1 MKNKKVLA
9 VLGLAVVVAAGGTLA
24 YFNQTHV
31 AENNFDTGNYDT
43 KLVETFNPKDGDD
56 WKPGAEVNKDV
67 EVENTGDVPV
77 VVRAKLDEKWVRDE
91 QTFKELLAEIDGSSV
106 VVYEQEDITDGLVEE
121 DQTVVDKK
129 LGSKWIQGTDG
140 WFYYID
146 MVNPGDTTEKFLDS
160 VTLHKDTDMGKR
172 DRTYQYTFTKD
183 GQTYTGDLETAG
195 YDYLIQQ
202 DGSVDL
208 EGLSNA
214 LGLVKGDELKV
225 EYEDK
230 VMEGFEGYSDAD
242 YTLTITAEVVQAT
255 DNAVDEAFGAE
266 VPYLDL
272 NWDLEQ
278 EALN

>member
-31 AENNFDTGNYDT
+31 AENQFDTGNYDT

-77 VVRAKLDEKWVRDE
+77 VVRAKLDETWSRDGE
-91 QTFKELLAEIDGSSV
+91 VIKKIGAVENKGVIITPW
-106 VVYEQEDITDGLVEE
+106 QENPTDGLVEN
-121 DQTVVDKK
+121 DLTVVEKAI
-129 LGSKWIQGTDG
+129 GSKWIQGPDG
-140 WFYYID
+140 WFYYED
-146 MVNPGDTTEKFLDS
+146 MVEPGVTTQKFLDS
-160 VTLHKDTDMGKR
+160 VTLKSDVDMGKR
-172 DRTYQYTFTKD
+172 EKSYTVTCSKITDPF
-183 GQTYTGDLETAG
+183 DLVEQG
-195 YDYLIQQ
+195 YGSLIQE

-208 EGLSNA
+208 EGLSDA

-225 EYEDK
+225 DYEEK
-230 VMEGFEGYSDAD
+230 VMEGLEGYSDAD

-255 DNAVDEAFGAE
+255 DDAVDEAFGTQL
-266 VPYLDL
+266 PYLDL
-272 NWDLEQ
+272 NWELEQ

>member
-31 AENNFDTGNYDT
+31 AENQFDTANYDT

-77 VVRAKLDEKWVRDE
+77 VVRAKLDETWSRDGE
-91 QTFKELLAEIDGSSV
+91 VIKKIGAVENKGVIITPW
-106 VVYEQEDITDGLVEE
+106 QENPTDGLVEN
-121 DQTVVDKK
+121 DLTVVEKAI
-129 LGSKWIQGTDG
+129 GSKWIQGPDG
-140 WFYYID
+140 WFYYED
-146 MVNPGDTTEKFLDS
+146 MVEPGVTTQKFLDS
-160 VTLHKDTDMGKR
+160 VTLKSDVDMGKR
-172 DRTYQYTFTKD
+172 EKSYTVTCSKITDPF
-183 GQTYTGDLETAG
+183 DLVEQG
-195 YDYLIQQ
+195 YGSLIQE

-208 EGLSNA
+208 EGLSDA

-225 EYEDK
+225 DYEEK
-230 VMEGFEGYSDAD
+230 VMEGLEGYSDAD

-255 DNAVDEAFGAE
+255 DDAVDEAFGTQL
-266 VPYLDL
+266 PYLDL
-272 NWDLEQ
+272 NWELEQ

>member
-31 AENNFDTGNYDT
+31 AENQFDTGNYDT

-77 VVRAKLDEKWVRDE
+77 VVRAKLDETWSRDGE
-91 QTFKELLAEIDGSSV
+91 VIKKIGAVENKGVIITPW
-106 VVYEQEDITDGLVEE
+106 QENPTDGLVEN
-121 DQTVVDKK
+121 DLTVVEKAI
-129 LGSKWIQGTDG
+129 GSKWIQGPDG
-140 WFYYID
+140 WFYYED
-146 MVNPGDTTEKFLDS
+146 MVEPGVTTQKFLDS
-160 VTLHKDTDMGKR
+160 VTLISDVDMGNR
-172 DRTYQYTFTKD
+172 ERSYTVTCSKIADPF
-183 GQTYTGDLETAG
+183 DLVEKG
-195 YDYLIQQ
+195 YGSFIQE
-202 DGSVDL
+202 DGSIDL
-208 EGLSNA
+208 EGLSDA

-225 EYEDK
+225 DYEEK
-230 VMEGFEGYSDAD
+230 VVEGLEGYSDAD

-255 DNAVDEAFGAE
+255 DDAVDEAFGTQL
-266 VPYLDL
+266 PYLDL
-272 NWDLEQ
+272 NWELEQ

>member
-31 AENNFDTGNYDT
+31 AENQFDTGNYDT

-77 VVRAKLDEKWVRDE
+77 VVRAKLDETWSRDGE
-91 QTFKELLAEIDGSSV
+91 AVKTITSENDKSAIV
-106 VVYEQEDITDGLVEE
+106 VPWQADATDGLVEE
-121 DQTVVDKK
+121 DNTVVEKAI
-129 LGSKWIQGTDG
+129 GTQWVQGTDG

-146 MVNPGDTTEKFLDS
+146 MVAPGTTTEKILDS
-160 VTLHKDTDMGKR
+160 VTLKSDVDMGKR
-172 DRTYQYTFTKD
+172 DRTYTVTCSKIANPF
-183 GQTYTGDLETAG
+183 DLETAG
-195 YDYLIQQ
+195 YAYLIQE

-208 EGLSNA
+208 EGLSDA

-225 EYEDK
+225 DYEDK
-230 VMEGFEGYSDAD
+230 VVEGLEGYSDAD

-255 DNAVDEAFGAE
+255 DEAVDEAFGTE

-272 NWDLEQ
+272 NWELEQ